1 MKVRAK
7 RVIQSLIAIAVVIVI
22 VIVIV
27 IVMTLILMNQIIP
40 IPRLQVP
47 NLRVLI
53 HRTLRLKKVE
63 TNRLNPERRENGIR
77 VIKEEAING
86 FVLRFSNNIINDLIS
101 KKSHKYKD
109 Q

>member
-7 RVIQSLIAIAVVIVI
+7 RLIHKLIAIAIAV
-22 VIVIV
+22 VIV

-77 VIKEEAING
+77 GIKEEVIKQ
-86 FVLRFSNNIINDLIS
+86 FFFTFL
-101 KKSHKYKD
+101 Y
-109 Q
+109 